1 MIIFI
6 FLLFVSKLADLKK
19 TAVASLHFISHDSWK
34 IVFSEFVPLTCN
46 IAENRGM
53 KAGELND
60 FNPGL
65 DRMLD
70 PINDKMGE
78 YVENVERELEKE
90 AQDKY
95 NNKTISKNYSN

>member
-1 MIIFI
+1 MTNKPAKRVREWGLGKI
-6 FLLFVSKLADLKK
+6 LASSFAAAAI
-19 TAVASLHFISHDSWK
+19 TVGAS
-34 IVFSEFVPLTCN
+34 
-46 IAENRGM
+46 IAYNPELIP
-53 KAGELND
+53 LND